1 MRQGLLTSAALLAL
15 LATVPAKAAELP
27 SVAYLQGFA
36 QPAGPVFVLEHL
48 DAAGRAV
55 VARKVEPLT
64 SVEVRSPVERRYNA
78 TLIRSYGITACPGPT
93 ILIGGREAPCASEAA
108 RLVREGTAN
117 ATVVLCRAFGSEEG
131 KPAQQANCYELNR
144 HTGRVVSTD
153 DGIVFLGLG
162 DLEAGPNGA
171 PLRPDLVASR
181 RFAAEQRIGVHGV
194 K

>member
-1 MRQGLLTSAALLAL
+1 LLTSAALLAL
-15 LATVPAKAAELP
+15 LATDPAKAAELP
-27 SVAYLQGFA
+27 SVATLQGFA
-36 QPAGPVFVLEHL
+36 QPNGPVFVLEHL

-64 SVEVRSPVERRYNA
+64 SVEVRSPVERRYNQ
-78 TLIRSYGITACPGPT
+78 TLIRSYGITPCPRPT
-93 ILIGGREAPCASEAA
+93 MIFGGREVACAAEAA
-108 RLVREGTAN
+108 RLVREGIAN
-117 ATVVLCRAFGSEEG
+117 ATVVLCRAFAAEQS
-131 KPAQQANCYELNR
+131 KPVQQANCYELNR
-144 HTGRVVSTD
+144 HIGRVMSTD

-181 RFAAEQRIGVHGV
+181 RFAAEQRIGIHGV

>member
-1 MRQGLLTSAALLAL
+1 MRRGLLTSAALLAL
-15 LATVPAKAAELP
+15 LATGPAKAAELP
-27 SVAYLQGFA
+27 SVATLQGFA
-36 QPAGPVFVLEHL
+36 QPSGPVFVLEHL

-64 SVEVRSPVERRYNA
+64 SVEVRSPVERRYNQ
-78 TLIRSYGITACPGPT
+78 TLIRSYGITPCPRPT
-93 ILIGGREAPCASEAA
+93 MIFGGREIACAAEAA
-108 RLVREGTAN
+108 RLVREGIAN
-117 ATVVLCRAFGSEEG
+117 ATVVLCRAFAAEQS
-131 KPAQQANCYELNR
+131 KPFQQANCYELNR
-144 HTGRVVSTD
+144 HTGRVMSTD

-162 DLEAGPNGA
+162 DLEAGLNGA